1 MIRDQ
6 INAALKE
13 AMKSKD
19 QISLS
24 TIRLITAALK
34 DRDIAA
40 RSKGQSDGIGD
51 DEILSMMQTMI
62 KQRVDSA
69 KMYRDGGRPELAESE
84 EQEIL
89 VIQHFLPAQLSEAE
103 IDAAIESVIA
113 ETEASSVK
121 DMGKVMAALKAGY
134 AGQMDFSAASQKI
147 KTRLMGQS

>member
-1 MIRDQ
+1 MRDQ

-19 QISLS
+19 QLSLS
-24 TIRLITAALK
+24 TIRLITAAVK

-40 RSKGQSDGIGD
+40 RSKGQSDGISD
-51 DEILSMMQTMI
+51 DDILGLLQTMI

-84 EQEIL
+84 EQEIA
-89 VIQHFLPAQLSEAE
+89 VIQNFMPAQLSAAE
-103 IDAAIESVIA
+103 IEEAIEAVIA

-134 AGQMDFSAASQKI
+134 AGQMDFSAVSQKI
-147 KTRLMGQS
+147 KNRLMGKD